1 MFADQEA
8 QEETTLVE
16 EDVYLTRREAAA
28 RCRVPLSTFD
38 ALRRQS
44 RVPYPDA
51 RMGKHM
57 LWKTSTIVG
66 FLESG
71 GTSGRAH

>member
-1 MFADQEA
+1 MFADHEV
-8 QEETTLVE
+8 QEETALVE
-16 EDVYLTRREAAA
+16 DDAYLTRREAAA

-38 ALRRQS
+38 ALRRQC

-57 LWKTSTIVG
+57 LWKTSTIVA

-71 GTSGRAH
+71 GTSGGAH

>member
-8 QEETTLVE
+8 HEETTLVE
-16 EDVYLTRREAAA
+16 EDAYLTRREAAA
-28 RCRVPLSTFD
+28 HCRVPLSTFD

-57 LWKTSTIVG
+57 LRKTSTIVG

-71 GTSGRAH
+71 GTSD